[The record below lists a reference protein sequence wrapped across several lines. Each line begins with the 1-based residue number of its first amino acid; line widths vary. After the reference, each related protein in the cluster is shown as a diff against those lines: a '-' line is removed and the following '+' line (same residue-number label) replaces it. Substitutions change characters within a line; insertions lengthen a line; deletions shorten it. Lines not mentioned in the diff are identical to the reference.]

1 MMTSTRRMPHDVRLR
16 STPSQPILNVTGW
29 ADLWPVAPFGGWQMG
44 RRPVALAVASVT
56 AAVCLQASVSWP
68 AAAQPDV
75 PYCAPGQPAAFVF
88 GIAALHDRLGDTM
101 GAPLECEHL
110 DSESGDT
117 TQRTST
123 GLAYF
128 RPSINTAIFT
138 DGSTHWALV
147 DGRVL
152 RWAGTAVV
160 PPLPTDAEAAYL
172 RATTPLQAR
181 AAGLQ
186 RRLAA
191 TRQQVER
198 GQLDSLDAATR
209 RALTDD
215 LRATSDA
222 YAKVG
227 GAGRFWQY
235 HGMMVVSLNEGMGAA
250 EMLTLARQVES
261 PDVRARLLA
270 SASKHRQESE
280 RLQAAAQ
287 DAYGR
292 ALPIV
297 VQ

>member
-1 MMTSTRRMPHDVRLR
+1 MR
-16 STPSQPILNVTGW
+16 Q
-29 ADLWPVAPFGGWQMG
+29 
-44 RRPVALAVASVT
+44 RPLALAVASV
-56 AAVCLQASVSWP
+56 AAALCVQASVSWP

-110 DSESGDT
+110 DAESGDT
-117 TQRTST
+117 AQRTST

-147 DGRVL
+147 DDRVL

-160 PPLPTDAEAAYL
+160 PPLPTAAETAYL
-172 RATTPLQAR
+172 NTTAPLQAR

-186 RRLAA
+186 NRLAA
-191 TRQQVER
+191 TRPQVDR
-198 GQLDSLDAATR
+198 GQLESLDAATL

-215 LRATSDA
+215 LRAARDA

-227 GAGRFWQY
+227 GAGRLWQY

-261 PDVRARLLA
+261 PDLRARLLA
-270 SASKHRQESE
+270 SAAKHRQESE

-287 DAYGR
+287 DAFGR
-292 ALPIV
+292 ALPVV